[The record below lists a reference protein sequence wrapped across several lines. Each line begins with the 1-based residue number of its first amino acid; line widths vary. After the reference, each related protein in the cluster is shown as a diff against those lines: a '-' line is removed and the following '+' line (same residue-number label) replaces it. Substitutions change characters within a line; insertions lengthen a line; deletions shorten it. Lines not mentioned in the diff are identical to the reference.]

1 MKLTIDFETRSAV
14 DLKAAGLGVYAND
27 PTSEILC
34 LATKID
40 DDETMIWVNP
50 LLGYRGDLPLITMDE
65 IYYYLDKVDIIE
77 AHNAAFE
84 EAMWAG
90 VGVKKYG
97 WKPLPKEKVR
107 CSMAKASYHALPR
120 ALGDLALC
128 LGLQNQ
134 KDKEGIQ
141 VMLKMCKPRKLLKA
155 ELVKL
160 EAVMGQPWPKLKA
173 LQIDYLLAMSKGYQ
187 PQFPKHYHD
196 KFLTWH
202 QSFEDVQRLLH
213 YCIQDVETEHDISS
227 HLPELPSSEQTVW
240 ELDREINTR
249 GIAVDLEAAS
259 VMLNTINRYTTDL
272 LEECASMTGGK
283 VKSPKQV
290 AALKE
295 YINERIPDPDK
306 HLTDVSAATVLA
318 ALKDPEINDPEAVRI
333 LTLRKELG
341 MSSVAKYQSLIDKTE
356 KDGRLRYTLQYHG
369 AGTGR
374 WSGKG
379 VQLQNLPRG
388 RIKDPEAAIDM
399 LMTDGSTADTLASLW
414 GDFMSVAA
422 SCIRPMFIAKEGC
435 TFTCADFSNIEGRV
449 TAWLANEEWKLE
461 AFRAFDRGEG
471 HDLYKLA
478 YSKGFGV
485 PVERVDKDQ
494 RQIGKVMEL
503 ACLGAY
509 TPVVTDSGLVPLL
522 YVTTEHKVWDGKN
535 YVAHAGLLERGIR
548 ETINLYGVRITKDHL
563 VMAGEEEWVEAGK
576 LVPFEHRD
584 YQITPVYDLAN
595 CGPNHRF
602 MIATERG
609 PLIVHNCGYQGGK
622 AAFQK
627 MAQIYG
633 ITIPESEA
641 QRNVEAWR
649 ESHPKVV
656 MLWRGMEDAAFM
668 AVANPGKVYEYRAI
682 KFRLKDRFLQ
692 MRLPSGRC
700 LHYPNAKIEEMETP
714 WGQIKEVVT
723 YTTYEHKVAMKTATY
738 GGSFTENCSQA
749 VARDVMAAAMLRL
762 EAAGYPIVL
771 TVHDEV
777 LSEHPTGF
785 GSVDE
790 FCELMT
796 APTPWSDGLPVA
808 AAGWRGRRY
817 RK

>member
-50 LLGYRGDLPLITMDE
+50 LLGYLGDLPLITMDE

-173 LQIDYLLAMSKGYQ
+173 LQLDYLLAMSKGYQ
-187 PQFPKHYHD
+187 PQYPKHYHD

-202 QSFEDVQRLLH
+202 QSFEDVEKLLR
-213 YCIQDVETEHDISS
+213 YCLQDVETEYDISS
-227 HLPELPSSEQTVW
+227 HLPELPNSEQTVW
-240 ELDREINTR
+240 ELDREINNR

-259 VMLNTINRYTTDL
+259 VMLNTINRYTTNL
-272 LEECASMTGGK
+272 LEECAELTGGK

-306 HLTDVSAATVLA
+306 HLTDVAAATVLA

-341 MSSVAKYQSLIDKTE
+341 MSSVSKYQSLLDKTE

-388 RIKDPEAAIDM
+388 KIKDPEAAIDM

-422 SCIRPMFIAKEGC
+422 SCIRPMFIAKDGC

-503 ACLGAY
+503 AC
-509 TPVVTDSGLVPLL
+509 
-522 YVTTEHKVWDGKN
+522 
-535 YVAHAGLLERGIR
+535 
-548 ETINLYGVRITKDHL
+548 
-563 VMAGEEEWVEAGK
+563 
-576 LVPFEHRD
+576 
-584 YQITPVYDLAN
+584 
-595 CGPNHRF
+595 
-602 MIATERG
+602 
-609 PLIVHNCGYQGGK
+609 GYQGGK
-622 AAFQK
+622 GAFQK

-649 ESHPKVV
+649 EAHPKVV
-656 MLWRGMEDAAFM
+656 MLWKGMEDAAYM
-668 AVANPGKVYEYRAI
+668 AVANPGLVYEYRAI

-700 LHYPNAKIEEMETP
+700 LHYPNAKLEEMETP

-723 YTTYEHKVAMKTATY
+723 YTTYERKVAMKTTTY

-785 GSVDE
+785 GTVDE

-796 APTPWSDGLPVA
+796 KPAPWSEGLPVA